1 MLEQFKTYLI
11 NLDDQPDRLENSKKV
26 LESINQPFERF
37 PGIKHSRGIVGC
49 GMSHLKLLK
58 RIKPRNLILEDDIEL
73 TDFPKNLEEMPRNV
87 DAVYLGVSNYGF
99 VRKVP
104 HGVEG
109 SVLVTQATKDYKR
122 VFNMCSAHAVIYMSE
137 DYIEACQRVAEHC
150 LKFNIPWDLGTASIH
165 RHFNVITP
173 NAPWFY
179 QSEQPELT
187 NFILQV

>member
-73 TDFPKNLEEMPRNV
+73 TDFPKNLEEIPRNV

-122 VFNMCSAHAVIYMSE
+122 DVDLYSILDKEFYIPAKDQLSAQSTSNR
-137 DYIEACQRVAEHC
+137 QGRG
-150 LKFNIPWDLGTASIH
+150 DL
-165 RHFNVITP
+165 ITGKQ
-173 NAPWFY
+173 AD
-179 QSEQPELT
+179 EG
-187 NFILQV
+187 LQIFR